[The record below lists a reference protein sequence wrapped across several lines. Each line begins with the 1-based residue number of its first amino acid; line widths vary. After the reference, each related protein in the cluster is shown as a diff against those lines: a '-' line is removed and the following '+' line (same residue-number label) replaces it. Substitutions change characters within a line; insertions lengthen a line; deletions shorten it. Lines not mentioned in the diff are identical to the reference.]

1 MTCTTKD
8 PNMADN
14 MEMIRR
20 LATLETELRIER
32 EQHALAQH
40 CIAYMARQLATQSQR
55 SAKPYL
61 REEPQ
66 LCGRRL
72 EGYDRA
78 GDSRI
83 QPELEQRAEPRS
95 DGEGK
100 ELGKQKVET
109 EDLLTQTDEDMPVDS
124 VHSPTLVPSKT
135 RPVPAGPSSEQT
147 FRTKCLA
154 FLRRDEV
161 RPKPVDVGKD
171 TDTEGTLF
179 TFENSGDLCNEDP
192 CLRDD
197 SNAQTLPVP
206 SAQDGKRY
214 AQPLTLQSL
223 SDRYQ
228 DRKVTDNGI
237 FASNWATTE
246 KEVIEPEV
254 EEDLMQFPET
264 DEASEDTVVEEPEEP
279 EEILIEEQKEE
290 AKQKHVAE
298 LRKNQALVMYDPAP
312 SDDALRTVLVTDIP
326 KDRSEAD
333 VMRMVSGGII
343 VKIQSM
349 DTTWTT
355 KGKTM
360 MITFLYGKE
369 ACNFLRSVKDKV
381 DPRFS
386 LLQSPSY
393 PANGWLADDMVYNGI
408 TRCLAIHGLHEDITM
423 EALCAATRQRGL
435 KCDSVLNASRDEDG
449 VRHLEFTSVTA
460 ALAGYWALNDNLFRR
475 FTRIMHEADPCDCQ
489 ISDMTAAEG
498 MEEERETDFPDDGE
512 IEGSGDGIEVES
524 ETQAGAESESL
535 TLGADEKDAYGWP
548 VGGLDYD

>member
-32 EQHALAQH
+32 EQHALAQQ
-40 CIAYMARQLATQSQR
+40 CIAHMARQLATQNQR
-55 SAKPYL
+55 SATPYL
-61 REEPQ
+61 REEAQ
-66 LCGRRL
+66 LCGRRP

-124 VHSPTLVPSKT
+124 GHSPTLVPSKT

-228 DRKVTDNGI
+228 DRKFTNNGI
-237 FASNWATTE
+237 VASNWATTE

-264 DEASEDTVVEEPEEP
+264 DEASEDTVVEEPEE
-279 EEILIEEQKEE
+279 ILTEGQKEE
-290 AKQKHVAE
+290 AKQKHAAE

-312 SDDALRTVLVTDIP
+312 SDDAFRTVLVTDIP

-393 PANGWLADDMVYNGI
+393 PVNGWRADDMIYNGV
-408 TRCLAIHGLHEDITM
+408 TRCLAIHGLEEDMTM
-423 EALCAATRQRGL
+423 EAICAATRQRGL
-435 KCDSVLNASRDEDG
+435 KCDSILNASRDEQA
-449 VRHLEFTSVTA
+449 VCHLEFRSVEA
-460 ALAGYWALNDNLFRR
+460 ALAGGWMLKDNLFRR
-475 FTRIMHEADPCDCQ
+475 FTRIIHEADPCDRQ
-489 ISDMTAAEG
+489 IPDTTAEEEI
-498 MEEERETDFPDDGE
+498 EEERETGFPEDGE
-512 IEGSGDGIEVES
+512 VEESGEGTEVES
-524 ETQAGAESESL
+524 ETQAGAEMESK
-535 TLGADEKDAYGWP
+535 TLSADEKDADG
-548 VGGLDYD
+548 